1 MRFWMSHA
9 NGGVYCPAIGGDT
22 PQRADRL
29 RRDTD
34 LQRLPHRHRLPL
46 PLQGIITL
54 QKLEFIIQN
63 YSKFRWI
70 ILDNIL

>member
-1 MRFWMSHA
+1 MRLWMRAAGDGVCDTA
-9 NGGVYCPAIGGDT
+9 NGRDT
-22 PQRADRL
+22 SQRADRL

-54 QKLEFIIQN
+54 QKLEFIIKN